1 MSCLGNIEQRLLIFG
16 GPYGNLPA
24 TVAMR
29 CRADELGIDAA
40 RVICSGDI
48 VAYCAEP
55 AETVDLIRDW
65 GIHVV
70 MGNCE
75 ESLGLGEADCG
86 CGFDEG
92 SSCST
97 LALAWYAY
105 AERRIDDAQ
114 RRWMRELP
122 RSLDFEVANLRFK
135 LVHGSVERINEFVF
149 SSTDGRAKLA
159 QIRAAKA
166 DVVVGGHAGIPF
178 GQAIGD
184 YYWLNA
190 GVIGMPANDG
200 TPDGW
205 SLLLEPRPGSV
216 EASWHRLAYDH
227 AAASRATIAA
237 GMPEYGRALAD
248 GLWPSEDILPPAE
261 RRQRGQPLDL
271 PSLSIPS
278 KFQEQSGSLRT
289 AAAGMTRD

>member
-1 MSCLGNIEQRLLIFG
+1 MSSLGNIEQRMLIFG
-16 GPYGNLPA
+16 GPYSNRAA
-24 TVAMR
+24 TAAMR
-29 CRADELGIDAA
+29 RRAEELGIDAA

-55 AETVDLIRDW
+55 AETVELIRDW

-75 ESLGLGEADCG
+75 ESLGFSEPDCG

-92 SSCST
+92 SSCSA

-105 AERRIDDAQ
+105 ADGRIDAAQ

-122 RSLDFEVANLRFK
+122 RSLDFEISGLRFK
-135 LVHGSVERINEFVF
+135 VVHGSVERINDFVF
-149 SSTDGRAKLA
+149 VSSDEDTKLA
-159 QIRAAKA
+159 QIRAAGV

-178 GQAIGD
+178 GQAVGD
-184 YYWLNA
+184 AYWLNA

-200 TPDGW
+200 TADGW
-205 SLLLEPRPGSV
+205 YLLLEPGPDSIA
-216 EASWHRLAYDH
+216 ASWHRLPYDH
-227 AAASRATIAA
+227 AAASRSTIAA

-261 RRQRGQPLDL
+261 RQNRGRPLTLD
-271 PSLSIPS
+271 SLLL
-278 KFQEQSGSLRT
+278 QSRP
-289 AAAGMTRD
+289 